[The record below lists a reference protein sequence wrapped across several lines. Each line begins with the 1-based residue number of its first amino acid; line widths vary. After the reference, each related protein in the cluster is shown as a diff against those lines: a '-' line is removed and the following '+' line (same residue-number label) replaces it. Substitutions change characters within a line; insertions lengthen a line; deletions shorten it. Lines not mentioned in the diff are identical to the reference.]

1 MPPGRRQQGGSGL
14 QRLWERNTV
23 KFVLEVVDLYFSKRV
38 ARSAA
43 ELAYFLVLSFFPA
56 LICVNAFIG
65 GLHLD
70 VGTLLDAASPI
81 LPQEALDVLGEYV
94 WYITENQS
102 PGLLAAGAG
111 MTLFSSSAAFRALMN
126 IMGDIYERRSY
137 RGVWQI
143 AASVGFSILFLATI
157 YLSLVVLL
165 TGEWLFRFVED
176 LLHLER
182 NVLPWDWQWMRFFI
196 LFCLVLLFVLLVYR
210 MSAPRG
216 KPRPP
221 ILTGGVLA
229 AAALVAASAVF
240 SWFIGL
246 SSRYSLVY
254 GSLASLIILL
264 VWLYLCGNILILGN
278 VFNCVWY
285 KRKKVRYLKRLREE
299 REPGG
304 PSGTTGG

>member
-1 MPPGRRQQGGSGL
+1 MERF
-14 QRLWERNTV
+14 WERNAV
-23 KFVLEVVDLYFSKRV
+23 RFVLEIADLYFSKRV

-43 ELAYFLVLSFFPA
+43 ELAYFLILSFFPI
-56 LICVNAFIG
+56 LICLNALIG

-70 VGTLLDAASPI
+70 VGALLAAASPI
-81 LPQEALDVLGEYV
+81 LPREAADVLAEYV
-94 WYITENQS
+94 RYITENQS
-102 PGLLAAGAG
+102 QGLLAAGLG

-126 IMGDIYERRSY
+126 IMGDIYERKTY
-137 RGVWQI
+137 QGLWQI
-143 AASVGFSILFLATI
+143 VASVGFSILFLITI

-165 TGEWLFRFVED
+165 TGGWLFQFAEE

-182 NVLPWDWQWMRFFI
+182 SVLPWDWQWMRFFI

-254 GSLASLIILL
+254 GSLASVIILL

-299 REPGG
+299 KRPGE
-304 PSGTTGG
+304 

>member
-1 MPPGRRQQGGSGL
+1 MKELLNWPPVQFL
-14 QRLWERNTV
+14 
-23 KFVLEVVDLYFSKRV
+23 LETGELYFSKRV

-43 ELAYFLVLSFFPA
+43 ELAYFLVLSFFPF
-56 LICVNAFIG
+56 LICLNAFIG
-65 GLHLD
+65 QLHLD
-70 VGTLLDAASPI
+70 INTLLEAAAPV
-81 LPQEALDVLGEYV
+81 LPREALEVLGEYV
-94 WYITENQS
+94 RYITENQS
-102 PGLLAAGAG
+102 PGLLAAGG
-111 MTLFSSSAAFRALMN
+111 FMVLFSSSAAFRALMN
-126 IMGDIYERRSY
+126 IMEDIYERKSW
-137 RGVWQI
+137 RGLGQVL
-143 AASVGFSILFLATI
+143 ASVGFSVLFLVTI

-165 TGEWLFRFVED
+165 TGEWLFQFVEE
-176 LLHLER
+176 LLRLER
-182 NVLPWDWQWMRFFI
+182 DALPWDWQWMRFFI

-210 MSAPRG
+210 VSAPRG

-254 GSLASLIILL
+254 GSLASVIILL

-285 KRKKVRYLKRLREE
+285 RRKKIRYLKRLREE
-299 REPGG
+299 KEP
-304 PSGTTGG
+304 